1 MTRQLAAFAAAVA
14 FAGTL
19 HAQPPGITRE
29 MIMRQLPEEGA
40 PLAVSGPYETI
51 MEPAFGSAGH
61 AVFRPQALEAF
72 PSRDTLPIVIWG
84 NGGCARNSG
93 NFGGYLGT
101 IASYGFLVVTTAAQE
116 GVTGPA
122 TADDLRAALDWA
134 YAEASRTGSPL
145 AGKIDTDH
153 VAVMGVSCGGV
164 MTLSLAADPRVDTIG
179 VFNSGVSKPGAANAI
194 PGSPTSDILKT
205 IHGPTLYLD
214 GAEADF
220 MTPVAKENF
229 DAIDHVPIFYGSRDN
244 AGHSAT
250 YFHKG
255 GGEFANVS
263 VAWLRWQLKGDESAS
278 VMFVGDDCT
287 LCKDPNWETGS
298 KRLN

>member
-1 MTRQLAAFAAAVA
+1 MTRKLAAFAAAVA
-14 FAGTL
+14 FAGPL
-19 HAQPPGITRE
+19 YAQPPGITRD

-40 PLAVSGPYETI
+40 PLAVPGPYETI

-61 AVFRPQALEAF
+61 AVFRPQALDTF

-84 NGGCARNSG
+84 NGGCARDSA
-93 NFGGYLGT
+93 NFGGYLET
-101 IASYGFLVVTTAAQE
+101 IASHGFLVVTTAAQE
-116 GVTGPA
+116 GVTGRA

-134 YAEASRTGSPL
+134 YAEARRSGSPL
-145 AGKIDTDH
+145 TGKIDVEQ

-164 MTLSLAADPRVDTIG
+164 MTLGLAADPRVDTIG
-179 VFNSGVSKPGAANAI
+179 VFNSGVAKPGAANAA
-194 PGSPTSDILKT
+194 PGNPTSEILKT

-250 YFHKG
+250 YFHEG
-255 GGEFANVS
+255 GGEFANVT
-263 VAWLRWQLKGDESAS
+263 VAWLKWQLKGDRSAS
-278 VMFVGDDCT
+278 AMFVGDDCT
-287 LCKDPNWETGS
+287 LCTNPSWETGS
-298 KRLN
+298 KGF